1 MTLLDTHVLL
11 WLRVGDARLG
21 HVARLAIDEAWRSG
35 DVAVSAI
42 SFWEAAM
49 LEARRRIELA
59 IDVQSWRREQLG
71 QGLTELA
78 VDGEVGVRAAG
89 LVDFHRDPADR
100 LIVATALEGHRLMTA
115 DQRILAWSG
124 ELQRMDARR

>member
-11 WLRVGDARLG
+11 WLRVGDPRLG
-21 HVARLAIDEAWRSG
+21 HGARLAIDEAWQSG

-42 SFWEAAM
+42 SFWETAM

-78 VDGEVGVRAAG
+78 VNGELGIRAAG

-100 LIVATALEGHRLMTA
+100 LIVATALEGHRLVTA
-115 DQRILAWSG
+115 DHRILAWSG
-124 ELQRMDARR
+124 ELQRLDARR